1 MELEERREEV
11 RTMQLRKD
19 QWELVV
25 LALYEYS
32 GDPETFHKLQP
43 IIVEIM
49 LEILK
54 MSRQCREEVSLK

>member
-1 MELEERREEV
+1 
-11 RTMQLRKD
+11 MQLRKD